1 MEHPMSSDITVMTQ
15 LFHELKMIQNRQANG
30 KLVIKLNRDSRD
42 SWRIYFHLGRIVWAT
57 EDGHQ
62 VRRWLRVLKRYGP
75 SLLTEEWLQKA
86 ALESMAE
93 RDHHE
98 YWEVQILSQAL
109 KEEILLVN
117 QVKGLIQEYI
127 QEVFFSIIDLHKPQ
141 IEWVNLKE
149 LPQQFAWLDVDTVV
163 ARASELGQQWRV
175 AISKHLPNLPSH
187 FSPDFTPFILD
198 VAQLQE
204 KVPPNT
210 FQSLIKILN
219 GKNTFWD
226 IAGILQQPL
235 TSVVSS
241 LMPLIQGELVELRA
255 VPDLVLPK
263 PKMLA
268 VPPSTTPVQVS
279 GNCKRLIA
287 CIDDSPTVC
296 KALEGI
302 LKPHGYEVLSIL
314 DPLSGFKLL
323 LEKRPELIF
332 LDLMMPNTNGYEVC
346 TFLRKSAV
354 FRDIPIVMLTGQDG
368 VIDRLRAKM
377 VGSTEFLSKPAEE
390 TKVLHVV
397 HKLLGDKLLGD
408 AERVESPTFSSSRWQ
423 EQSTKQPA

>member
-109 KEEILLVN
+109 KEEVLLVN
-117 QVKGLIQEYI
+117 QVKGLIQEYV
-127 QEVFFSIIDLHKPQ
+127 QEVFFSVIDLHKPQ

-149 LPQQFAWLDVDTVV
+149 LPQQFVWLDVDSVV
-163 ARASELGQQWRV
+163 VRASELGQQWRV
-175 AISKHLPNLPSH
+175 AISKHLPSLPSH

-204 KVPPNT
+204 KVPPKT

-235 TSVVSS
+235 TSVVAS
-241 LMPLIQGELVELRA
+241 LMPLIQSGLVELRT
-255 VPDLVLPK
+255 VPDLSLPQ
-263 PKMLA
+263 PKIA
-268 VPPSTTPVQVS
+268 PPAIISAE
-279 GNCKRLIA
+279 GGKNCKQLIA

-296 KALEGI
+296 KALEEI
-302 LKPHGYEVLSIL
+302 LTPHGYEVLSIL

-323 LEKRPELIF
+323 LEKRPDLIF

-346 TFLRKSAV
+346 TFLRKSPV

-377 VGSTEFLSKPAEE
+377 VGSTEFLSKPAEA
-390 TKVLHVV
+390 TKVLQVV
-397 HKLLGDKLLGD
+397 HKLLGDSCPANLTALEHSSWLEKKHRQAALL
-408 AERVESPTFSSSRWQ
+408 
-423 EQSTKQPA
+423 